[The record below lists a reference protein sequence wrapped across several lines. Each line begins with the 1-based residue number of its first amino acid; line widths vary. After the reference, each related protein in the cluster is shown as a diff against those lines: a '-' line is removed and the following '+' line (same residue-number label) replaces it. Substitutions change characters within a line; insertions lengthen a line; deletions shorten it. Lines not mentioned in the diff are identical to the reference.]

1 MFDSRHVAQ
10 MRDLLR
16 KKQKDGPTHVRRAE
30 VERVG
35 GGNMGLDPVEA
46 ARLFQS
52 LKGAYWRGDYLVS
65 NERGWIAA
73 WVESAR

>member
-10 MRDLLR
+10 MRDFLR
-16 KKQKDGPTHVRRAE
+16 KKLKDGPTHVRRAE
-30 VERVG
+30 VERV

>member
-1 MFDSRHVAQ
+1 
-10 MRDLLR
+10 MRDFLR
-16 KKQKDGPTHVRRAE
+16 KKLKDGPTHVRRAE
-30 VERVG
+30 VERV

-52 LKGAYWRGDYLVS
+52 LKGAYWRGGYIVS

-73 WVESAR
+73 RVESAR

>member
-10 MRDLLR
+10 MRDFLR
-16 KKQKDGPTHVRRAE
+16 KKLTDGPTHVRRAE

-35 GGNMGLDPVEA
+35 SNMGLDPVEA

-52 LKGAYWRGDYLVS
+52 LKDAYWRGNYIVS
-65 NERGWIAA
+65 NERGWIVA